1 MATYTIT
8 TDADSLTVEART
20 ADEAV
25 ALYAG
30 RKGKAGGPQTLD
42 DLIARIEEMGGE
54 LTVTEDGCP
63 IARVR

>member
-8 TDADSLTVEART
+8 TDSDSLTIDART
-20 ADEAV
+20 ADEAA

-30 RKGKAGGPQTLD
+30 RKSKAGGPQTLAE
-42 DLIARIEEMGGE
+42 LVARVEAAGGE
-54 LTVTEDGCP
+54 LTVLEDGCP